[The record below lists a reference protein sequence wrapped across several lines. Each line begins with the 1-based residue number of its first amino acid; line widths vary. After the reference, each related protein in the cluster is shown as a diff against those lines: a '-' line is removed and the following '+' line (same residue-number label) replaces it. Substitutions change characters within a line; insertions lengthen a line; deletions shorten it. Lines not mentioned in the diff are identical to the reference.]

1 MHHGIWYIEDR
12 RRVGFVRSSYLAVL
26 ANTTVTGADV
36 AAVL

>member
-1 MHHGIWYIEDR
+1 MHHGIGCVEDR
-12 RRVGFVRSSYLAVL
+12 KKVGFVRSSYLAVL